1 MSASI
6 GQSIEAVCKEKGI
19 DRDVVIEAV
28 KEAVRAAAR
37 KQFKSGEEI
46 QVEWSPETGLEIF
59 ASKVVVETVENEGR
73 ELSLGEAREL
83 AGDEVEIGDELQLP
97 LPVEDMGRIAAQT
110 AKQIL
115 FQKVRDAER
124 ANIYEQYIDKVGDLV
139 NGYVKRFERGDIIV
153 DLGTVEALLPR
164 NQQSRGETWNQGER
178 IRVVI
183 DDVSKESK
191 GPQVIVSRTSP
202 EILKRLFEMEVPEIY
217 DGTVVIKS
225 AVREPGERAKIA
237 VASTER
243 DVDPVG
249 ACVGMKGSRVQAIIR
264 ELRGEKIDIIEW
276 SDEPSVFA
284 ANALSPAKVNQVRI
298 TDIEHRQMEVIVNED
313 QLSLAI
319 GKRGQNVRLATKLV
333 GWNIDIRSEEELKR
347 EVAAQMGAMI
357 ASGESVPLERL
368 EGMNPAMV
376 STLADH
382 GIDDIESLANATV
395 DDIADFLDVS
405 IDQAE
410 ALIGAAQTVVESAR
424 VAAESEGAEGEEAQ
438 SEETGE
444 AGAASEQTP
453 ASAEAGVTE
462 SSVDAVAAAGG
473 AGTGGEEPPGVEGER
488 PAAGP
493 EGETGFESE
502 EGRTVE
508 QHAASFEADP
518 NADAGEVE
526 PSEAMIAEGYD
537 EAVETQPPFMA
548 EDLSPDNLL
557 AKDAAEPVAA
567 TEVEQMSADELL
579 LQGAGRD
586 LRPDT
591 ITPAPDIFS
600 AEAAVIQNHGAYT
613 EEERPS
619 TLDAETSGVAG
630 ATVREGEEADEESL
644 VAPAALD
651 ETEEG
656 ETEVAS
662 PVADLGGEASAPEVQ
677 VSSAP
682 TPAGRGEPT
691 PVENVAEDEAED
703 ASGNV
708 E

>member
-6 GQSIEAVCKEKGI
+6 GQSIDAVCKEKGI
-19 DRDVVIEAV
+19 DREVVIEAV

-46 QVEWSPETGLEIF
+46 QVEWAPETGLEIF
-59 ASKVVVETVENEGR
+59 ASKVVVEEVENPGR
-73 ELSLGEAREL
+73 ELSLDEAKEL
-83 AGDEVEIGDELQLP
+83 AGDEVEVGDELQLP

-153 DLGTVEALLPR
+153 DLGTVESVLPR
-164 NQQSRGETWNQGER
+164 NQQSRGEQWNQGER

-191 GPQVIVSRTSP
+191 GPQVVTSRTSP
-202 EILKRLFEMEVPEIY
+202 ELLKRLFEMEVPEIY
-217 DGTVVIKS
+217 DSTVVIKS

-368 EGMNPAMV
+368 QGMNPSMV
-376 STLADH
+376 STLADR
-382 GIDDIESLANATV
+382 GVNDIEGLANATV
-395 DDIADFLDVS
+395 DDIAEFLDVS

-410 ALIGAAQTVVESAR
+410 ALIGAAAAVVEQAR
-424 VAAESEGAEGEEAQ
+424 ATAEAEAAEGE
-438 SEETGE
+438 
-444 AGAASEQTP
+444 
-453 ASAEAGVTE
+453 
-462 SSVDAVAAAGG
+462 
-473 AGTGGEEPPGVEGER
+473 GGEESPEAAEASAGGESADAAPGE
-488 PAAGP
+488 P
-493 EGETGFESE
+493 EGETADESG
-502 EGRTVE
+502 EGQAIE
-508 QHAASFEADP
+508 QHAASVEADP
-518 NADAGEVE
+518 NAEQREVE
-526 PSEAMIAEGYD
+526 PSEASIAEGYD
-537 EAVETQPPFMA
+537 EAARTRPPFLA
-548 EDLSPDNLL
+548 EDLSEANIL
-557 AKDAAEPVAA
+557 AHDSAEPVAM
-567 TEVEQMSADELL
+567 TEVEQMSADELI

-600 AEAAVIQNHGAYT
+600 TEAAVIQNTGSFV

-619 TLDAETSGVAG
+619 TLDAEGEG
-630 ATVREGEEADEESL
+630 IPGGTVQMSDEEYEDSPGSPRGDF
-644 VAPAALD
+644 A
-651 ETEEG
+651 G
-656 ETEVAS
+656 EV
-662 PVADLGGEASAPEVQ
+662 SAPEVQ
-677 VSSAP
+677 NSSEPAAP
-682 TPAGRGEPT
+682 SEGEPA
-691 PVENVAEDEAED
+691 PVENVSDDEADD
-703 ASGNV
+703 APAV